1 MFTTSNSPVEN
12 KSHLGALWPV
22 ATFLPIFVILFNP
35 GKNRTEIL
43 AFLGLV
49 LCIGSIITAVLVAKK
64 RPSKVVSALLISAT
78 IVGAVI
84 FVAGAF
90 LAYVS

>member
-1 MFTTSNSPVEN
+1 MFTTSNSPGEN
-12 KSHLGALWPV
+12 KSHFSALWPV
-22 ATFLPIFVILFNP
+22 ATFLPIFVILFSP
-35 GKNRTEIL
+35 GKNKTELL

-49 LCIGSIITAVLVAKK
+49 LCIGSIIAAVLVSRK
-64 RPSKVVSALLISAT
+64 RPSKVVSGILISAT

-84 FVAGAF
+84 FVAGAY